1 MIYSLR
7 DRVLRYRRV
16 TLFLILSFFVYAPS
30 ASAQS
35 ARSELT
41 LNEAI
46 SLTLAE
52 NAQLYQFSL
61 KRESLVGRRNAS
73 DVSPELNLDIDLENF
88 GGIGGNGESSGVDGI
103 EATIALSSVIE
114 LGSKRGARVSVAD
127 ARLDVLEYQK
137 QAFTL
142 DVLGELT
149 TFFVEILEL
158 QELMVLA
165 NEARD
170 LAQNTLEIVQSRSRQ
185 GATPESEVQRAR
197 AVVAQAQLQL
207 AALIHQNDRYK
218 IKLASYWGDT
228 SPQWQVVGGDLYAFG
243 QQVDFTELYQRALNS
258 PAIEIFG
265 SETRLKT
272 AQLQLAQTESKA
284 DIGWRLG
291 VRRSEE
297 TGTTSFTAGMSIP
310 LFSGSRNKGHVAM
323 AMAERDEVAYKR
335 QSSLLRLHSQLFDA
349 YSQRKQHINAVK
361 VFRVTVIPEL
371 TAAVASTQRAYET
384 GRYSYQD
391 WIAAQQELL
400 RAKETLIKNA
410 ASAILNQAVIEQ
422 LTAEPFNR

>member
-1 MIYSLR
+1 MINSLH
-7 DRVLRYRRV
+7 DKVLRYRRI

-30 ASAQS
+30 ASAQA

-61 KRESLVGRRNAS
+61 KRAGLVGRRAAS

-114 LGSKRGARVSVAD
+114 LGSKRNARVSVAD
-127 ARLDVLEYQK
+127 ARVDILEYQK

-142 DVLGELT
+142 NVLGELT
-149 TFFVEILEL
+149 AIFVKTLEL
-158 QELMVLA
+158 QELMVLVK
-165 NEARD
+165 EARD
-170 LAQNTLEIVQSRSRQ
+170 VAQNTLEIVESRSRQ

-197 AVVAQAQLQL
+197 AVVARVQLQL
-207 AALIHQNDRYK
+207 AGLIHQHDRHK
-218 IKLASYWGDT
+218 IKLASFWGEM
-228 SPQWQVVGGDLYAFG
+228 SPQWLNVRGDLYAFG
-243 QQVDFTELYQRALNS
+243 QQPDFTELYQQALLS
-258 PAIEIFG
+258 PAIEVFG

-272 AQLQLAQTESKA
+272 AELQLAKTESKA

-335 QSSLLRLHSQLFDA
+335 QSSLLRLHSQLYDA

-361 VFRVTVIPEL
+361 VFQVTVIPEL

-400 RAKETLIKNA
+400 RAKETLIENA